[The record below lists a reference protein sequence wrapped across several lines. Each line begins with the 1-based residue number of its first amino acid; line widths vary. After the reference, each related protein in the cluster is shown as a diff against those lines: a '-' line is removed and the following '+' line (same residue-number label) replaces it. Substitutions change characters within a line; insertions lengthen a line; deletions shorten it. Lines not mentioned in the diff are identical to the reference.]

1 MEIIETVVVVL
12 SIFLVGYL
20 FIAQPHQVNGL
31 SMYPTFNNGDYV
43 LTDKV
48 SYKFRQPKRG
58 EVVVFKAPP
67 EANCPKGAGCD
78 FIKRVLGLPGEK
90 VEVKNNAIVINGKPV
105 SEAYIPKENLTQ
117 TGAFLSNR
125 AITLGPDEYLV
136 VGDNRLH
143 SSDSRTWGPIT
154 SKEIVG
160 RVFFRYWPVKSIQS
174 IKDPTY

>member
-20 FIAQPHQVNGL
+20 FVAQPHQVNGL
-31 SMYPTFNNGDYV
+31 SMFPTFDNADYV

-48 SYKFRQPKRG
+48 SYKFKQPERG
-58 EVVVFKAPP
+58 DVVVFKAPP

-78 FIKRVLGLPGEK
+78 FIKRVLALPGEK
-90 VEVKNNAIVINGKPV
+90 IEVKNNTIQVNGKAI
-105 SEAYIPKENLTQ
+105 SEPYIPKENLTQ
-117 TGAFLSNR
+117 SGAFLNNR
-125 AITLGPDEYLV
+125 SITLGPGEYFV

-143 SSDSRTWGPIT
+143 SSDSRAWGPIT

-160 RVFFRYWPVKSIQS
+160 RVFFRYWPVKSIEI